1 MLKMVLLGYVLFYDP
16 SYYLSHPTEII
27 AIWKLFYVDHVK
39 PLLSA
44 WKRKVHSFSFPT
56 MAGPLHDVFSFLFIG
71 PFAAFISAACRIS
84 MEIGQGFKNERE
96 RRKFYTV
103 AGKYVSVIIVLAFV
117 VHLATG
123 FGYLND
129 PATASHR
136 LGRIKLPAAHAT
148 LNVEESGHSDP
159 SFSNFEKVE
168 KAQPHSPREFQESE
182 NQYCKDGREHLQA
195 DSRLGRKKG
204 VGIWHND
211 AKYGKRPKY
220 RSESGSLNME
230 ARQPHASVVRRTDQ
244 IGLLYFMKKLL
255 RCVIIFK
262 AKGFVKLFSIEDMLV
277 VTLFLFSSQ
286 IS

>member
-1 MLKMVLLGYVLFYDP
+1 MSTTF
-16 SYYLSHPTEII
+16 
-27 AIWKLFYVDHVK
+27 K

-168 KAQPHSPREFQESE
+168 KAQTHSPREFQESE

-220 RSESGSLNME
+220 RSESGSLNM
-230 ARQPHASVVRRTDQ
+230 AAICSSPSSSRICRTSYGPDRTP
-244 IGLLYFMKKLL
+244 IYFMKKLL
-255 RCVIIFK
+255 GCVIIFK